1 MIAKRGSKRFSLVLM
16 GFALTLS
23 ALGVLHMSRTPADF
37 GRSSGWISES
47 FAAAEPTAVVQ
58 ADDVD
63 VMVFVHQNAGVG
75 I

>member
-23 ALGVLHMSRTPADF
+23 ALGVLHMSRTSADF

-47 FAAAEPTAVVQ
+47 FAAAEPTAVVP

>member
-1 MIAKRGSKRFSLVLM
+1 MIAKRASKRFSLVLM

-23 ALGVLHMSRTPADF
+23 ALGVQHMSRTSAGF
-37 GRSSGWISES
+37 GLSSGWISES